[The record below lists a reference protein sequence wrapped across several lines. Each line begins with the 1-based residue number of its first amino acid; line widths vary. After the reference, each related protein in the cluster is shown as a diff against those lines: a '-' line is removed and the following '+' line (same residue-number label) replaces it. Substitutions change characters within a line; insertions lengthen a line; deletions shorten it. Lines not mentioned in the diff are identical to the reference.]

1 MKVIKLLFAGA
12 VVASLASCNNSGVS
26 NKALETELDS
36 VSYALGMDMGV
47 KVKANFAEIEKELF
61 MQGFANALDSANLK
75 LEQKDLNQILSTFF
89 QKKQVED
96 QKRRMAEEAKKYENI
111 KVEGEKF
118 LEENKSKPGIIT
130 TESGLQYEVIKEGTG
145 EIPVA
150 TSRVKVHYVGS
161 LIDGTEFES
170 SRKNNRPAEFNVGGV
185 IKGWTEALQLM
196 KVGSIYK
203 LYIPQELAYGTNPRP
218 NGPIKPYSAL
228 IFEVELL
235 DIIK

>member
-36 VSYALGMDMGV
+36 ASYALGMDMGV
-47 KVKANFAEIEKELF
+47 KVKANFSEIEKEMF
-61 MQGFANALDSANLK
+61 IQGFSNALDSANLK
-75 LEQKDLNQILSTFF
+75 IEQKDINQVLSTFF
-89 QKKQVED
+89 QKKQIEE
-96 QKRRMAEEAKKYENI
+96 QKKRQAEEAKKFENI

-118 LEENKSKPGIIT
+118 LEENKNKPGVTT
-130 TESGLQYEVIKEGTG
+130 TESGLQYEVITEGTG

-150 TSRVKVHYVGS
+150 SSRVKVHYVGS
-161 LIDGTEFES
+161 LIDGTEFEN
-170 SRKNNRPAEFNVGGV
+170 SRTANNPAEFGVGGV

-196 KVGSIYK
+196 KVGATYK
-203 LYIPQELAYGTNPRP
+203 LYIPQELAYGATPRP